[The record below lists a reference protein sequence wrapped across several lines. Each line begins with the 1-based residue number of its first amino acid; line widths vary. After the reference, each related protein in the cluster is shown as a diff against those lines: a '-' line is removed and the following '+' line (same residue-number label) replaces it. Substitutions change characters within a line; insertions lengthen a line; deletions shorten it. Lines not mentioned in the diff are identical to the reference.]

1 MPLENGRQGKDKQN
15 PENLHPL
22 IDEGESADM
31 VAANDSR
38 EVAPGKAPK
47 ASGDPVTRQEAAS
60 AIKEEIKSKSPEELE
75 QIDRSYYAEASLTK
89 KITVFALTTVLVL
102 VTLGLIYTY
111 VPLGNVK

>member
-22 IDEGESADM
+22 IDEGENADM

-47 ASGDPVTRQEAAS
+47 ASGDPVTRQ
-60 AIKEEIKSKSPEELE
+60 EIKSKSPEELE

-102 VTLGLIYTY
+102 ITLGLIYTY